1 MPATR
6 QRPEIHLKVE
16 REEKD
21 VPDLCDLTATEL
33 RRMIG
38 RKDISPV
45 ELVES
50 CIDRVESVD
59 GTLNAMVTKSHDRAR
74 AEARAA
80 EKAVLEGDELGLL
93 HGIPVGI
100 KDLEATAGIRTTS
113 GSQLY
118 AEHVPAQDQGAVA
131 NIRDAGGIILGKT
144 NTPEFGAGANTRNLV
159 FGATGNPFDPARTC
173 GGSSGGSAVAL
184 ATGMV
189 PLASGSDYGGSLR
202 TPASFCGVVGIRPS
216 PGVVAAEGR
225 PVGLLPFSVLGPM
238 GRTVDD
244 ACLLLQAQAGP
255 NPHDPFS
262 TAPVPE
268 LHSPLEDADL
278 GSIRAMI
285 TPDLGSA
292 AMSRSYRDIFTGR
305 AGMFRHHFA
314 AAIDSH
320 PDFTDGDNCFEVLRG
335 VNFVAAHGAR
345 VRDHRDRLS
354 PNVVDN
360 VDRGLAYSL
369 ADVAEAHLQQSRI
382 ARAWLDLFE
391 DIDVVICP
399 GASTTPFPH
408 DQWSITEIDG
418 TQMDTYMRWLGIT
431 YLPTMA
437 LACGVTIP
445 CGLDHAGMPFG
456 IQVLSAPGNDR
467 LVIEVARALE
477 SVLAGHEA
485 TARPRPDLD
494 RLKV

>member
-1 MPATR
+1 MT
-6 QRPEIHLKVE
+6 
-16 REEKD
+16 
-21 VPDLCDLTATEL
+21 DLCDLTASEL

-38 RKDISPV
+38 RKDISPI

-50 CIDRVESVD
+50 CIDRIESVD
-59 GTLNAMVTKSHDRAR
+59 GQMNAIVTKSYERAR
-74 AEARAA
+74 AEARDA
-80 EKAVLEGDELGLL
+80 EQAVVDGEELGLL
-93 HGIPVGI
+93 HGLPVGI
-100 KDLEATAGIRTTS
+100 KDLEATAEIRTTS
-113 GSQLY
+113 GSKLY
-118 AEHVPAQDQGAVA
+118 ADHVPTRDQGAVA
-131 NIRDAGGIILGKT
+131 NIREAGGIILGKT

-159 FGATGNPFDPARTC
+159 FGATGNPFDPAKTC

-202 TPASFCGVVGIRPS
+202 TPASFCGVVGIRPT

-244 ACLLLQAQAGP
+244 AYMLLQAQAGTD
-255 NPHDPFS
+255 PHDPFS
-262 TAPVPE
+262 TAPVTD
-268 LHSPLEDADL
+268 LDSPLEQADL

-292 AMSRSYRDIFTGR
+292 AMSHAYSSIFADRTSR
-305 AGMFRHHFA
+305 FRHHFA
-314 AAIDSH
+314 AAIDAS

-345 VRDHRDRLS
+345 VRDHRDSLS

-399 GASTTPFPH
+399 AASSTPFPH
-408 DQWSITEIDG
+408 DQWSVSEIDG
-418 TQMDTYMRWLGIT
+418 ETMETYMRWLGIT

-437 LACGVTIP
+437 LACGIALP
-445 CGLDHAGMPFG
+445 CGLDQAGMPFG

-467 LVIEVARALE
+467 LVAAVAKALE
-477 SVLAGHEA
+477 SVLQRHDA
-485 TARPRPDLD
+485 TRRPLPDLD
-494 RLKV
+494 SLRG

>member
-1 MPATR
+1 M
-6 QRPEIHLKVE
+6 
-16 REEKD
+16 
-21 VPDLCDLTATEL
+21 PDLCDLTATEL

-59 GTLNAMVTKSHDRAR
+59 GSLNAMVTKSYDRAR
-74 AEARAA
+74 AEARDA
-80 EKAVLEGDELGLL
+80 EKAVLAGDELGLL

-118 AEHVPAQDQGAVA
+118 AEHVPAQDQGSVA

-144 NTPEFGAGANTRNLV
+144 NTPEFGAGANTRNLI

-225 PVGLLPFSVLGPM
+225 PVGLLPFSGLGPM
-238 GRTVDD
+238 GRTVED

-268 LHSPLEDADL
+268 LYSPPENADL

>member
-1 MPATR
+1 MP
-6 QRPEIHLKVE
+6 E
-16 REEKD
+16 
-21 VPDLCDLTATEL
+21 LCDLTASDL

-50 CIDRVESVD
+50 CIDRTERVD
-59 GTLNAMVTKSHDRAR
+59 GPLNAMVTKSYDRAR
-74 AEARAA
+74 KEARDA
-80 EKAVLEGDELGLL
+80 ETAVLDGDELGLL

-113 GSQLY
+113 GSNLY
-118 AEHVPAQDQGAVA
+118 AAHVPARDQGSVA

-255 NPHDPFS
+255 DPHDPFS
-262 TAPVPE
+262 TAPVQD

-292 AMSRSYRDIFTGR
+292 AMSKSYRDIFTGR

-314 AAIDSH
+314 AAIDAS

-345 VRDHRDRLS
+345 VRDHRDSLS

-399 GASTTPFPH
+399 AASTTPFSH
-408 DQWSITEIDG
+408 DQWSISDIDG
-418 TQMDTYMRWLGIT
+418 TPMETYMRWLGIT

-445 CGLDHAGMPFG
+445 CGLDHADMPFG

-477 SVLAGHEA
+477 SVLASHEA
-485 TARPRPDLD
+485 TARPIPDLD
-494 RLKV
+494 RLQG